1 MKMDLM
7 ERARRYIAKMPPSI
21 EGQNGSTAFLNVAL
35 ALVRKFD
42 LPSAGVGD
50 LFREWNSHYS
60 KPLWSEAGILHKLK
74 DAYAIGGLPRG
85 HYSTRPRPSPTAPTP
100 VEGAKGTFGPSL
112 DSSGTLMERARR
124 SLKLVLEQTSE
135 GPISNDEV
143 KARQRAAWPDFRP
156 MLLSE
161 MEQLAAL
168 RKLSMGA
175 VYQAHSLNVIRAAE
189 VDGFACYVLRG
200 RDFAQAKRMD
210 GGRLRVKGAEKKVK
224 TLHGS
229 IGSFFGLH
237 LLGEICRP
245 ILLVEGCIGLL
256 EALEAIRL
264 QGKDEGPGGWSP
276 LAAVSA
282 SSRFNDTLLN
292 RLRGRRIRIVP
303 DAGPA
308 GMDFCAIATVSLR
321 SAGCT
326 VDAFRLP
333 PGIGDLGPIVADPS
347 RHTTVLQ
354 QLFSI

>member
-1 MKMDLM
+1 MALM

-21 EGQNGSTAFLNVAL
+21 QGQNGSAAFFNVAL
-35 ALVRKFD
+35 ALVQKFD
-42 LPSAGVGD
+42 LPSAGVHD
-50 LFREWNSHYS
+50 LLQEWNTLHS
-60 KPLWSEAGILHKLK
+60 KPLWSEAEILHKLR
-74 DAYAIGGLPRG
+74 DAFGSAKGGLQRG
-85 HYSTRPRPSPTAPTP
+85 YSGTRPSPSSIAATP
-100 VEGAKGTFGPSL
+100 VKGAKEPSGQCW
-112 DSSGTLMERARR
+112 DAGGSLMERARS
-124 SLKLVLEQTSE
+124 SLKLAMEKVASSPTD
-135 GPISNDEV
+135 PDAV

-161 MEQLAAL
+161 MKQLAGL
-168 RKLSMGA
+168 RRLSLEA

-210 GGRLRVKGAEKKVK
+210 GGCLRVNGKEKKVK
-224 TLHGS
+224 TLPGS
-229 IGSFFGLH
+229 TGSFFGLH

-245 ILLVEGCIGLL
+245 VLLVEGCIGLL

-264 QGKDEGPGGWSP
+264 HGRDESPGGWSP
-276 LAAVSA
+276 MASVSA
-282 SSRFNDTLLN
+282 SSRFDERLLN

-308 GMDFCAIATVSLR
+308 GVEFCAIATASLR
-321 SAGCT
+321 SADCT

-347 RHTTVLQ
+347 RHTTILQ
-354 QLFSI
+354 QLFSL

>member
-21 EGQNGSTAFLNVAL
+21 EKQNGSTAFLNVAL

-42 LPSAGVGD
+42 LPCAGVGE
-50 LFREWNSHYS
+50 LLREWNTLYS
-60 KPLWSEAGILHKLK
+60 KPQWDEAEILHKLK
-74 DAYAIGGLPRG
+74 DAYAKGGLPRG
-85 HYSTRPRPSPTAPTP
+85 HQGTRPRPSPTAPTP
-100 VEGAKGTFGPSL
+100 VEGAKETFGSSV

-124 SLKLVLEQTSE
+124 SLKLALEQAS
-135 GPISNDEV
+135 GCPFSNEEV

-156 MLLSE
+156 MILSE

-175 VYQAHSLNVIRAAE
+175 VYQAHSLGVIRAAE
-189 VDGFACYVLRG
+189 VDGFPCYVLRG
-200 RDFAQAKRMD
+200 PAFAQARRMD
-210 GGRLRVKGAEKKVK
+210 GGRLIIQGKEAKAK
-224 TLHGS
+224 TLPGS
-229 IGSFFGLH
+229 AGSFLGLH
-237 LLGEICRP
+237 LLGDNCRP
-245 ILLVEGCIGLL
+245 VLLVEGCIGLL

-264 QGKDEGPGGWSP
+264 HGRDESPGGWSP
-276 LAAVSA
+276 MASVSA
-282 SSRFNDTLLN
+282 SSRFDERLLN

-308 GMDFCAIATVSLR
+308 GVEFCAIATASLR
-321 SAGCT
+321 SADCT

-347 RHTTVLQ
+347 RHTTILQ
-354 QLFSI
+354 QLFSL